1 MNRADL
7 RLRIRQQADMVY
19 SSFVDDTTELNP
31 WISSATEDLH
41 DFLVSR
47 FGDARFA
54 QNAWINVRH
63 DWAEAAGLVTDPL
76 IAWPNDVQSCSAVT
90 GTSEDVI
97 PLVSI
102 TPSPGSGIASGYLLP
117 QDFKR
122 LVRIHYTPGYV
133 AQIQTSIPIP
143 PTTYYNRVWRLVS
156 TGDGTYYPMRPL
168 DLEGA
173 TLDTKQRSWTE
184 CVPEYRLV
192 HGPHHFGMSPGG
204 AMQIWTNATIIQ
216 FLPVPAA
223 RYAVQ
228 LFYVP
233 KAHLFTED
241 TEHFGYDY
249 PEWVIL
255 ECAAQCLEKQ
265 QQDSRT
271 LRGRL
276 EQLKNR
282 IQNDARTIDAANPK
296 MVSMSGA
303 YHPQSGSR
311 NRMPPWR

>member
-31 WISSATEDLH
+31 WIDSATEDLY
-41 DFLVSR
+41 DFLVAR

-54 QNAWINVRH
+54 RNAWINVRN
-63 DWAEAAGLVTDPL
+63 DWAEGAGQVTDPT
-76 IAWPNDVQSCSAVT
+76 IAWPNNVQSCTVVD
-90 GTSEDVI
+90 GTNEDLI
-97 PLVSI
+97 PFASI
-102 TPSPGSGIASGYLLP
+102 TPSPGNGIASGYVLP
-117 QDFKR
+117 ADFKR
-122 LVRIHYTPGYV
+122 LVRMHFTPGYV
-133 AQIQTSIPIP
+133 AQIFCGEGAGAVPIW
-143 PTTYYNRVWRLVS
+143 NLVT
-156 TGDGTYYPMRPL
+156 TGDGILRPMRPM
-168 DLEGA
+168 DLSGSV
-173 TLDTKQRSWTE
+173 LDTRQRSWLE
-184 CVPEYRLV
+184 AEPEYRLL
-192 HGPHHFGMSPGG
+192 HGPTDVVLGTIAIATHH
-204 AMQIWTNATIIQ
+204 WTTSTIAQ
-216 FLPVPAA
+216 FLPLPAA
-223 RYAVQ
+223 KYAVQ

-233 KAHLFTED
+233 KARLLADD
-241 TEHFGYDY
+241 TANLGYDF
-249 PEWVIL
+249 PEWIIL
-255 ECAAQCLEKQ
+255 DCAAQCLEKQ